1 MAVWTFARLTLR
13 EAARSRLLPIVFLL
27 AAAYVGLIGWGAHLL
42 VQYSSSSASAQA
54 SAFGLEV
61 FSVYMVSFVVALIA
75 VFITGASTHSEGESG
90 LLQAM
95 LARPIR
101 RSDLLLGKWVGGAI
115 LIAVFIVVLGSG
127 LILAVGLTAGY
138 FPGRPLQAGLLLL
151 IEGLVVLSLRLLF
164 GTFLGNM
171 TSGILPLLL
180 YGLAWMGGL
189 VEVIGQVANIEA
201 MVTAGVATSLLVPTD
216 VLWRGVA
223 YFLAPESTSSFIV
236 QALGRGNPFTSLT
249 PIATPMLVWSCVYV
263 VAAFLPALVVF
274 SRRDV

>member
-27 AAAYVGLIGWGAHLL
+27 AAAYVGLVGWGAHLL
-42 VQYSSSSASAQA
+42 VEHSSSIASAQA

-61 FSVYMVSFVVALIA
+61 FAFYMVSFVVALIA
-75 VFITGASTHSEGESG
+75 VFITGASTHSDGESG

-101 RSDLLLGKWVGGAI
+101 RSDLGH
-115 LIAVFIVVLGSG
+115 
-127 LILAVGLTAGY
+127 Y
-138 FPGRPLQAGLLLL
+138 PGRPLQAGLLLL
-151 IEGLVVLSLRLLF
+151 VEGLVVLSLRLLF

-189 VEVIGQVANIEA
+189 VEVIGQVASIEA
-201 MVTAGVATSLLVPTD
+201 MVSAGVATSLLVPTD

-223 YFLAPESTSSFIV
+223 YFLAPESTTSFIV

-263 VAAFLPALVVF
+263 VAVFLPAVVVF
-274 SRRDV
+274 SHRDV